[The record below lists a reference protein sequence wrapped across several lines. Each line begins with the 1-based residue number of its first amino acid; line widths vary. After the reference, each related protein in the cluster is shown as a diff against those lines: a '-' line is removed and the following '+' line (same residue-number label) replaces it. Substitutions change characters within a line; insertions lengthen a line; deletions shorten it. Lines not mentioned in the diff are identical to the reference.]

1 MMKQRIVF
9 PARFNKVTSN
19 YDRDSDKYGICLL
32 GQTSIL
38 RSSGQG
44 QVRSIGFS
52 PEYQHFVCVIYNDVV
67 TITGEEVGSIL
78 LRYCNLSHVD
88 VKKWQKV
95 FSSTV
100 IGTVQPSPH
109 KRLCYS
115 LYVEADTDVK
125 YPNHTPSLLKPS
137 GDLKVGLRGSFDTT
151 FDPLLVLYK

>member
-9 PARFNKVTSN
+9 PSGFNEITSN
-19 YDRDSDKYGICLL
+19 YDRDCYKYGICLW
-32 GQTSIL
+32 GQSRVL
-38 RSSGQG
+38 HSSGQG

-67 TITGEEVGSIL
+67 TVTGEEVGSIL
-78 LRYCNLSHVD
+78 LRYCNISHVD

-95 FSSTV
+95 CAGTV
-100 IGTVQPSPH
+100 IGSVRSNQH
-109 KRLCYS
+109 KGLSYS

-137 GDLKVGLRGSFDTT
+137 GDLKVGLRGSFDST